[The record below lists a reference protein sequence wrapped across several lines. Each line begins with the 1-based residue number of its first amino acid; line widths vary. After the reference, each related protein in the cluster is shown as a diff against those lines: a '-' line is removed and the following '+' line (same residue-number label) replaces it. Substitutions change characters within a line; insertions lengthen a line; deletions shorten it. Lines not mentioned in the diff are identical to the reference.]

1 MKVLKVLAICIF
13 ALLLVG
19 YDLPPQIPSSFYG
32 YVYGAN
38 VGMKVTAICEGN
50 SVSTKT
56 FKYENQI
63 VYSLD
68 VDGNHK
74 EGAIIRFFI
83 GSKLVGTGVYHS
95 GTNIRKDFF
104 YSRWFFR

>member
-1 MKVLKVLAICIF
+1 MKFLKILSILVL

-19 YDLPPQIPSSFYG
+19 FDMPPQIPSSFYG
-32 YVYGAN
+32 TINGGS
-38 VGMKVTAICEGN
+38 VGMAVVAVCDRTVVT
-50 SVSTKT
+50 TKT

-74 EGAIIRFFI
+74 EGAIIRFFV

-95 GTNIRKDFF
+95 GTNVRKDFF